1 MTVRFDPELP
11 GRRPLVAGAARS
23 GLAAARLLRR
33 AGLAPRVCDRRPA
46 DQATE
51 AAASLASEGIETVWG
66 ADGPELLE
74 GRDLVVWSPGIP
86 IAHPLAQAARLA
98 GIPVLS
104 ELEVGWR
111 ASRAPFVCI
120 TGTNGKST
128 TTDLAGA
135 LIRASGRSVAV
146 CGNIGRPVCETAPNL
161 PPDGVAVAEVSSFQL
176 ETVDALKPQV
186 AAWLNL
192 TPDHLDRHGDLE
204 TYAAMKRRLFLRQ
217 DASDT
222 AVWNA
227 DDPEVMKRR
236 IPDDVPAAPRGLFF
250 SVAGPTARGAW
261 VENEAL
267 VMGEPGRAA
276 PLLPTSEL
284 QLRGRHNLSNATAAL
299 CCAAPFAV
307 PRPALVEA
315 LRSYP
320 GLEHRLEPA
329 GVVGGV
335 EFVNDSKATNVGS
348 LEVALQ
354 SFGEPVVLIAGGRG
368 KGQDFRPLAAL
379 VRRTTTRVILFGED
393 AAKIADAWAGA
404 ATMMI
409 PPSLE
414 LAVDAAFLHALRP
427 GAGSRPARTVLFSPG
442 CASFDMFRDYED
454 RGRQFKAQV
463 ERLQREGVAS

>member
-11 GRRPLVAGAARS
+11 GRRPLIAGAARS

-33 AGLAPRVCDRRPA
+33 AGLAPLVCDRRPA
-46 DQATE
+46 EEAPE
-51 AAASLASEGIETVWG
+51 AAASLAAEGIETVWG

-74 GRDLVVWSPGIP
+74 GRDLVVWSPGIS
-86 IAHPLAQAARLA
+86 IGHPLARDARLA

-128 TTDLAGA
+128 TTDLAGV
-135 LIRASGRSVAV
+135 LIRGSGRTVAV
-146 CGNIGRPVCETAPNL
+146 CGNIGRPVCESAPEL

-176 ETVDALKPQV
+176 ETVDALKPRV

-217 DASDT
+217 DAGDT
-222 AVWNA
+222 AAWNA

-236 IPDDVPAAPRGLFF
+236 IPDDVPTAPRALFF
-250 SVAGPTARGAW
+250 SAERPVPRGAW
-261 VENEAL
+261 VEDGA
-267 VMGEPGRAA
+267 VMVGEPSRSERLLAA
-276 PLLPTSEL
+276 SEMR
-284 QLRGRHNLSNATAAL
+284 LRGRHNLANVTAAL
-299 CCAAPFAV
+299 CCAEPFAV
-307 PRPALVEA
+307 PARALADA
-315 LRSYP
+315 LRTYP

-329 GVVGGV
+329 GVVEGV

-354 SFGEPVVLIAGGRG
+354 SFTEPVVLVAGGRG
-368 KGQDFRPLAAL
+368 KGQDFRPLGPL
-379 VRRTTTRVILFGED
+379 VARATTRVILFGED
-393 AAKIADAWAGA
+393 AGRIAEAWPEA
-404 ATMMI
+404 ATLVVES
-409 PPSLE
+409 SLGI
-414 LAVDAAFLHALRP
+414 AVDTAFLHATRP
-427 GAGSRPARTVLFSPG
+427 WAGARPARTVLFSPG

-463 ERLQREGVAS
+463 LRLQREGVVS